1 MNTTPFLLAALL
13 TAASAA
19 QATTQA
25 EVIASGLANPRGIA
39 FSPNG
44 ELYVAEA
51 GRGGNGSCTT
61 IADGQVACYGES
73 GAITWVDPT
82 GASPPRK
89 VLSGLPSLAGQPAG
103 IGATGVQDIAF
114 LGAGNAQ
121 IVLGLGANARTR
133 VGLGPKSHLLGS
145 TLQVNA
151 AWRWKYSGDIAAAED
166 VHNPVPATTP
176 PGVPDLRDSNPYGL
190 AVLPGRHLVADAGAN
205 TIWEVRTDGAIRA
218 FALFPA
224 RDVTPPPIPGLP
236 TPFPMQ
242 AVPTTVILGPD
253 GWVYAAQLTGFPF
266 PSGAANVYRIPP
278 EGGAPQVYASG
289 FTNIVDIAFD
299 AGGQLYV
306 LQIGN
311 GLAAPGG
318 PPLAGPGRLIRVNA
332 NGSRTVVY
340 DQLFY
345 PGGVAIGP
353 DGAAYVTNFGIAG
366 GPSPAFPNG
375 GQVLRIPLD

>member
-1 MNTTPFLLAALL
+1 MTRTPFLLAVLL
-13 TAASAA
+13 AATAAA
-19 QATTQA
+19 QATPQA

-51 GRGGNGSCTT
+51 GRGGNGNCTT
-61 IADGQVACYGES
+61 IADGQLACYGES
-73 GAITWVDPT
+73 GAITRVDPT
-82 GASPPRK
+82 GASAPRK

-121 IVLGLGANARTR
+121 IVLGLGANAQAR

-151 AWRWKYSGDIAAAED
+151 ARGWKYSGDIAAAENEQ
-166 VHNPVPATTP
+166 NPVPATTP
-176 PGVPDLRDSNPYGL
+176 PGVPDLKDSNPYGI
-190 AVLPGRHLVADAGAN
+190 AALPGRHLVADAGAN
-205 TIWEVRTDGAIRA
+205 TIWEVRTNGAIRP
-218 FALFPA
+218 FAVFPA
-224 RDVTPPPIPGLP
+224 RGVTPPFPGLP
-236 TPFPMQ
+236 NPFPMQ
-242 AVPTTVILGPD
+242 AVPTTVTVGPD

-266 PSGAANVYRIPP
+266 PLGAANVYRIPP

-299 AGGQLYV
+299 ASGQLYV

-318 PPLAGPGRLIRVNA
+318 PPLAAPGKLIRVNA
-332 NGSRTVVY
+332 NGTQTVVY
-340 DQLFY
+340 AQLFY
-345 PGGVAIGP
+345 PGGLAIGP

-366 GPSPAFPNG
+366 GPSPIFPTG
-375 GQVLRIPLD
+375 GQVLRITLD